1 MSATLTRTR
10 CTLREFLEI
19 IDDMERSGTYQWM
32 ELIGGAL
39 VVNSSPSN
47 PHMKAEMP
55 IFALLWAAEEAG
67 YGQAGA
73 DRVVALDYPERGM
86 EAEDVFK
93 PVAFFVS
100 LNGWNSSMPAKMGR
114 TVSSA
119 RPTSSWR
126 CSPPPPPNATFPA
139 ARSSTPMRG
148 PAFSTTGC
156 STRTPAPSGSTR
168 SARDSSFR
176 WRS

>member
-73 DRVVALDYPERGM
+73 DRSRPSIIPSVAWRPKM
-86 EAEDVFK
+86 
-93 PVAFFVS
+93 
-100 LNGWNSSMPAKMGR
+100 SSSR
-114 TVSSA
+114 
-119 RPTSSWR
+119 
-126 CSPPPPPNATFPA
+126 SP
-139 ARSSTPMRG
+139 
-148 PAFSTTGC
+148 FS
-156 STRTPAPSGSTR
+156 
-168 SARDSSFR
+168 
-176 WRS
+176 